1 MKTTKMRIELTS
13 EQRKAVDHNIDANRL
28 VYNSMI
34 TACKI
39 VYHTA
44 GRLPTVF
51 DLNKLGTQMRHN
63 HEYIGSA
70 YSTTLNSTSKR
81 VIKACEKTLGKKRR
95 KDKRKTE
102 TSAEEDSQGSDDG
115 NRFPRYRPKGS
126 FSSYTYPT
134 PRDFSVVTE
143 KRNGKKRR
151 YLRLGKVPGL
161 VRCYNQSTK
170 ITGQVK
176 TCIIKRKNMGSYYQY
191 YACITYETEPPVKD
205 ETPLPPVA
213 VDIGV
218 KDIATLST
226 RKKYPNDHIFVKYG
240 KELAKLQRQLS
251 RALYGSP
258 KYWKIQTRI
267 NHLYDKIHNHRKNN
281 VEQISS
287 EIAKN
292 FSIIVMEDLSVRGL
306 RKISRSRAM
315 TNGYNDASPG
325 LLRRRI
331 TDKAS
336 SAGHDVILVDP
347 RDTSQLCSS
356 CGTKVPKDLSVRT
369 HVCPICG
376 HVDDRDV
383 NSCDNMLQRAGLMG
397 VIWLA
402 PPAMLPTGEQNSRAP
417 EEGVPALQS
426 DI

>member
-1 MKTTKMRIELTS
+1 MKTIRMHMELTS

-39 VYHTA
+39 VHHTA

-63 HEYIGSA
+63 HRYIRDA

-81 VIKACEKTLGKKRR
+81 VIKACEKTLSSKRHKGER
-95 KDKRKTE
+95 KAESTV
-102 TSAEEDSQGSDDG
+102 EEDLQESNDSG
-115 NRFPRYRPKGS
+115 RFPRYRPKGS

-134 PRDFSVVTE
+134 PNDFSVVTE
-143 KRNGKKRR
+143 KRKGKKRR
-151 YLRLGKVPGL
+151 FLRLGKVPGL

-170 ITGQVK
+170 IGGRVK
-176 TCIIKRKNMGSYYQY
+176 TCTVKRKDMGSYYQY
-191 YACITYETEPPVKD
+191 YACITYETEPSVKD
-205 ETPLPPVA
+205 ESLPSVA

-218 KDIATLST
+218 SNIATLST
-226 RKKYPNDHIFVKYG
+226 KKKYPNDHTFRKYE
-240 KELAKLQRQLS
+240 KKLAKHQRQLS

-258 KYWKIQTRI
+258 QYWKIQTRI
-267 NHLYDKIHNHRKNN
+267 NHIYDKIHNHRKNN

-292 FSIIVMEDLSVRGL
+292 FSVIVMEDLSVKAL

-315 TNGYNDASPG
+315 TNGYNDASLG
-325 LLRRRI
+325 LLRKRI

-356 CGTKVPKDLSVRT
+356 CGMKVPKDLSVRT
-369 HVCPICG
+369 HVCPCCG
-376 HVDDRDV
+376 YVEDRDV
-383 NSCDNMLQRAGLMG
+383 NSCYNMLQLAGLIG
-397 VIWLA
+397 VIWLD
-402 PPAMLPTGEQNSRAP
+402 PPALLPTGEQNSRAP
-417 EEGVPALQS
+417 EEGCAGTAV
-426 DI
+426 

>member
-1 MKTTKMRIELTS
+1 MKTIRMRIELTS
-13 EQRKAVDHNIDANRL
+13 EQRKVVDHNIDANRL
-28 VYNSMI
+28 VYNSLI
-34 TACKI
+34 TACKN
-39 VYHTA
+39 VHRKT

-63 HEYIGSA
+63 HGYISDA
-70 YSTTLNSTSKR
+70 YSTTLNATSKR
-81 VIKACEKTLGKKRR
+81 VIEACEKTLGGKRHKGER
-95 KDKRKTE
+95 KAEST
-102 TSAEEDSQGSDDG
+102 AEEDPQESNNSG
-115 NRFPRYRPKGS
+115 RFPRYRPKGS

-134 PRDFSVVTE
+134 PIDFSVVTE

-205 ETPLPPVA
+205 DSLPSVA

-240 KELAKLQRQLS
+240 KKLAKHQRQLS

-258 KYWKIQTRI
+258 EYWKIQTKI
-267 NHLYDKIHNHRKNN
+267 NHLYGKINNHRKNN

-292 FSIIVMEDLSVRGL
+292 FSVIVMEDLSVRAL
-306 RKISRSRAM
+306 RKISLNRAM

-356 CGTKVPKDLSVRT
+356 CGMKVPKDLSVRT
-369 HVCPICG
+369 HVCPYCRY
-376 HVDDRDV
+376 VEDRDV
-383 NSCDNMLQRAGLMG
+383 NSCENMLERAGLMG
-397 VIWLA
+397 VEWIDPLSV
-402 PPAMLPTGEQNSRAP
+402 LLFGEQNSRAP
-417 EEGVPALQS
+417 GEGCAGTAV
-426 DI
+426 